1 MNRVYTERY
10 FLCRLENP
18 PFIPNFFPGETYF
31 SNFPTLFRQCS
42 GGYQANQTNHPPANG
57 ITRVK
62 STCDQCDDPPILLL
76 HSCIL
81 NLCDSYHPILI
92 VNNYHLSGESHFISR
107 LSKTHEHFA
116 GKTTHLL
123 FEKHHI
129 SRVKL
134 VKPPRGFT
142 QGTRNTAT
150 PRIST
155 WRTGS
160 SRLRHRRKG
169 EARFRSCCHPVESY
183 I

>member
-18 PFIPNFFPGETYF
+18 PFIPNFFPGETCF

-62 STCDQCDDPPILLL
+62 STCDQRDDPPILLL

-92 VNNYHLSGESHFISR
+92 VNNYRRRGENHFISR

-134 VKPPRGFT
+134 VKPPPRLHP
-142 QGTRNTAT
+142 RYSEHRYTADF
-150 PRIST
+150 
-155 WRTGS
+155 
-160 SRLRHRRKG
+160 H
-169 EARFRSCCHPVESY
+169 VENWFFASPPQA
-183 I
+183 

>member
-1 MNRVYTERY
+1 M
-10 FLCRLENP
+10 
-18 PFIPNFFPGETYF
+18 
-31 SNFPTLFRQCS
+31 FRQCS

-62 STCDQCDDPPILLL
+62 STCDQRDDPPILLL

-92 VNNYHLSGESHFISR
+92 VNNYRRRGENHFISR

-134 VKPPRGFT
+134 VNPPAASPEVLGTPLHRGFPRGELVL
-142 QGTRNTAT
+142 RVSAT
-150 PRIST
+150 
-155 WRTGS
+155 GV
-160 SRLRHRRKG
+160 KG
-169 EARFRSCCHPVESY
+169 KRDFDHAVILLNHTYNPFS
-183 I
+183 IL